1 MLLLFD
7 ILLIGDC
14 PTFSIP
20 RTTAVADRVHGI
32 EKSRHHKKHPFSSD
46 YLNITGGARID
57 RLLSLLQGVPLL
69 QRLVLPQTFRYC
81 LRTLLIC
88 VSNIY
93 NLMKIL
99 LWKTEPFH
107 SFPDNSM
114 DYLGMSSSQHISV
127 RVYLQV

>member
-1 MLLLFD
+1 MLKSGRIVDKQGRSEALLERTPMSPDVGNFFYCDGMLLLFD

-69 QRLVLPQTFRYC
+69 QRLVL
-81 LRTLLIC
+81 
-88 VSNIY
+88 S
-93 NLMKIL
+93 
-99 LWKTEPFH
+99 KT
-107 SFPDNSM
+107 
-114 DYLGMSSSQHISV
+114 I
-127 RVYLQV
+127 R